1 MGILG
6 RWKRWLYTLC
16 FAALSVLDFVRNT
29 QNGDVWGVAVNLT
42 GLVMLVVI
50 ASAWPLK
57 RLLTV
62 GNGVWTLACIAL
74 AVYACVSILPTGMD
88 VFHGMYV
95 WTFVSAVA
103 NAWWIG
109 IFLKDLVKNMG
120 GEISGVQ
127 ARQAGRRMDSADR
140 ADGLFPQP
148 ENMAPLVSGHVRD
161 FLPDSLYGGGEP
173 GPSRRAD

>member
-1 MGILG
+1 MGRGGESHRPGHAGGYCLRLAAEKAADRGKRSLDSGLYRPG
-6 RWKRWLYTLC
+6 RLC
-16 FAALSVLDFVRNT
+16 PRQHPAHRH
-29 QNGDVWGVAVNLT
+29 G
-42 GLVMLVVI
+42 
-50 ASAWPLK
+50 
-57 RLLTV
+57 
-62 GNGVWTLACIAL
+62 
-74 AVYACVSILPTGMD
+74 CVSWD
-88 VFHGMYV
+88 VCVDFRVG
-95 WTFVSAVA
+95 S
-103 NAWWIG
+103 G
-109 IFLKDLVKNMG
+109 QCLVDRHISERSGEKNMG

>member
-74 AVYACVSILPTGMD
+74 AVYARVSILPTGMD

-103 NAWWIG
+103 NA
-109 IFLKDLVKNMG
+109 G
-120 GEISGVQ
+120 G
-127 ARQAGRRMDSADR
+127 SAY
-140 ADGLFPQP
+140 F
-148 ENMAPLVSGHVRD
+148 
-161 FLPDSLYGGGEP
+161 
-173 GPSRRAD
+173 